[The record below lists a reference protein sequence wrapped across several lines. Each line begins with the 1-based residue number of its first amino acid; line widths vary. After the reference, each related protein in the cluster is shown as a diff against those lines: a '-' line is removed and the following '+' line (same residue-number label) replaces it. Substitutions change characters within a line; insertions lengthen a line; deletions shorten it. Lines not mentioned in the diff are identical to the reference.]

1 MVKPMLGLAGRV
13 LFKGNCQAVP
23 IITQPRKGRKIKEHN
38 TGMEETRA
46 ARVEQNTRHK
56 AEPSTLYQVYRCIN

>member
-13 LFKGNCQAVP
+13 LFKENYQEGP
-23 IITQPRKGRKIKEHN
+23 INPLRVRDAKFKEHN
-38 TGMEETRA
+38 TGMTETKA

-56 AEPSTLYQVYRCIN
+56 VEPSNLC